1 MLNVKPTIQEIREEI
16 KSSDMSEKLIL
27 LSLGHYPSVH
37 IYWID
42 GVL

>member
-1 MLNVKPTIQEIREEI
+1 MRIPTIQEIIEEL
-16 KSSDMSEKLIL
+16 KSFDVSEKLIL

>member
-1 MLNVKPTIQEIREEI
+1 MLNEKPTIQDIIEEL